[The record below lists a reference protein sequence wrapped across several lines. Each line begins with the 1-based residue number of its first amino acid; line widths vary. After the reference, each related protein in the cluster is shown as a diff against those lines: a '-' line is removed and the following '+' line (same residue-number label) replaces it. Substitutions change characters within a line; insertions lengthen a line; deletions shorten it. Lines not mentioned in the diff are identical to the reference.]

1 MKKQFAD
8 KLPEGWDEFA
18 EFFSALGD
26 STRQKILLL
35 FEAGEEICV
44 NEIASA
50 FPLSRPAISHHLKVL
65 RNADLLRSEKRG
77 KEIYYRVNYDHCA
90 KVLGLVHEFTVEQM
104 KPEHRLVSNV

>member
-1 MKKQFAD
+1 MKKQFAE
-8 KLPEGWDEFA
+8 KLPDGWDEFA

-65 RNADLLRSEKRG
+65 RNAELLVSEKRG

-90 KVLGLVHEFTVEQM
+90 KVLGLVHQFTVQQM
-104 KPEHRLVSNV
+104 EPPVNIASGQ

>member
-1 MKKQFAD
+1 MKKEFAEH
-8 KLPEGWDEFA
+8 LPEGWDEFA

-65 RNADLLRSEKRG
+65 RNAELLISEKRG

-90 KVLGLVHEFTVEQM
+90 KVLSLVHQFTVQQM
-104 KPEHRLVSNV
+104 QPDHNLNVSP